1 MKNAVF
7 EEIQQILLGCLNCW
21 NDLDL
26 FKVRNYYFSRMGI
39 FSYVSEDERKME
51 SRITAFRPKEAQD
64 DYLGLNEHADK
75 AQAGYVERR

>member
-1 MKNAVF
+1 
-7 EEIQQILLGCLNCW
+7 
-21 NDLDL
+21 
-26 FKVRNYYFSRMGI
+26 MGI